1 VSRSHRSSA
10 GSGTLSD
17 SGFGLNV
24 DEDAMGMVDWR
35 RRRVTTDERE
45 GKGIDNGERVGWAW
59 TRLSCTW
66 GAAVCVCWAGPFCA
80 DGLRNAS
87 QDVSKKEREMEEKRQ

>member
-45 GKGIDNGERVGWAW
+45 GKGIMASV
-59 TRLSCTW
+59 
-66 GAAVCVCWAGPFCA
+66 WAGPGRDYPA
-80 DGLRNAS
+80 RGVPLYAYAGLGHFALTG
-87 QDVSKKEREMEEKRQ
+87 